1 MIRLSGFQPDNEIE
15 IVFTGLRPGEKLFEE
30 LLSHSENTLPTHHPR
45 IMIAKVSPVSLELVK
60 TNLDVLKES
69 WNTNDNFKIVAQLK
83 KIAPDFRSNNSI
95 YESLDLPQ
103 QFISLQTQAPE

>member
-45 IMIAKVSPVSLELVK
+45 IMIAKVSPISLELVK
-60 TNLDVLKES
+60 TNLDVLKEN

-83 KIAPDFRSNNSI
+83 KITPEFRSNNSI
-95 YESLDLPQ
+95 YESLDLPLKNNKLSQ
-103 QFISLQTQAPE
+103 QNS